1 MRNLF
6 ILLIIFSLFLF
17 TSCSKKKS
25 EEGATNIILLVPDA
39 LRTRQL
45 PCYGYQKIKTP
56 TIDNLAK
63 NGVIFENCF
72 VKQPATAV
80 SFSNLFGGSWSVST
94 GLKENEKTLAQY
106 LKEYCYYNVG
116 FVSSRILWSPE
127 YYKKGKAKNEFNKGF
142 DEYIQD
148 ISLKKF
154 PYHRKSKDTTRDIL
168 EWLNKHKNNKSPFF
182 LFAHYMDPHS
192 PHKPSYDAQIEL
204 IDEEIGEI
212 IKKLKELSLYD
223 NSLIIF
229 TSDHGESLG
238 DPVVDHA
245 SPPGHG
251 WFLYLEQ
258 TQVPLI
264 IKFPQNK
271 YIKSVSQIVRN
282 IDIMPTIL
290 EYIRAEFDK
299 RQMEGE
305 SLLLAI
311 ERDKNLGLIS
321 YHLAGST
328 RVCPEGTESIIF
340 SDEDSMFQYIQG
352 SYSDRIQEFYNI
364 TRDPTE
370 RNNLYYD
377 VQYRNPVTKAKRFLE
392 ELSKKQSSFR
402 EQESEK
408 SSNGVGEKELTALR
422 SLGYVAGGAPA
433 PDIRKSNF
441 LMSESL
447 NNIGYLKYYD
457 FIRHNLWG
465 VKLNDDYYA
474 IKIVTLD
481 NEEYFIIAN
490 KNRELF
496 KYNKKEGFQTLSVN
510 DVQDITLDPQNS
522 SILILQNDELKIIE
536 SKGKAKIPTFS
547 NISQLLPCQG
557 FYFDNFNN
565 IYIFKK
571 GKIIKLD
578 KDRKLAGSHE
588 ISVMSSDKFVVD
600 GEGNIIVADEN
611 KIIKYDKSGAFIKS
625 FEIENIHGGIS
636 SIAIDKDNRIWI
648 LEDDSPSVII
658 YDGEGNKITSF
669 KYNTYEFQKHKKGQG
684 EPVPTKQL
692 LICDDKIYIIDNWE
706 SILVYSLM

>member
-1 MRNLF
+1 MRKLF
-6 ILLIIFSLFLF
+6 ILLIIFSLVLF

-39 LRTRQL
+39 LRAKQL

-56 TIDNLAK
+56 IIDNLVK
-63 NGVIFENCF
+63 NGVLFENCF
-72 VKQPATAV
+72 VNRPATSV
-80 SFSNLFGGSWSVST
+80 SFSNLFSGSWFVST

-106 LKEYCYYNVG
+106 LKEYGYYTVG
-116 FVSSRILWSPE
+116 FVGSRILWSPE
-127 YYKKGKAKNEFNKGF
+127 YYKKGKVKNEFNRGF

-154 PYHRKSKDTTRDIL
+154 PYHRKSKDITRDIL

-182 LFAHYMDPHS
+182 LFAHYMDPHA
-192 PHKPSYDAQIEL
+192 PHKPSYNAQIEL
-204 IDEEIGEI
+204 IDEEIGKI

-223 NSLIIF
+223 NSLIIL

-251 WFLYLEQ
+251 WFLYREQ
-258 TQVPLI
+258 IQVPLI
-264 IKFPQNK
+264 IKFPKNK
-271 YIKSVSQIVRN
+271 YINYVSQIVRN

-290 EYIRAEFDK
+290 EYVGAGFDK
-299 RQMEGE
+299 QRIEGE
-305 SLLLAI
+305 SLLPAI

-321 YHLAGST
+321 YHSAGSN

-352 SYSDRIQEFYNI
+352 LYSDRIREFYNI
-364 TRDPTE
+364 TTDPTE
-370 RNNLYYD
+370 RNNLYYNPH
-377 VQYRNPVTKAKRFLE
+377 YRNFVKKAKKFLE
-392 ELSKKQSSFR
+392 ELNRRQSVFSER
-402 EQESEK
+402 ESEK
-408 SSNGVGEKELTALR
+408 SSKEVDEKELTVLR
-422 SLGYVAGGAPA
+422 SLGYVAGGAPT

-465 VKLNDDYYA
+465 LRLNDDYYA

-496 KYNKKEGFQTLSVN
+496 KYNKKEGFQSLNVK
-510 DVQDITLDPQNS
+510 DVQDITLDLQNS
-522 SILILQNDELKIIE
+522 SIIILQNDELKIME
-536 SKGKAKIPTFS
+536 SKGKAEIPTFS
-547 NISQLLPCQG
+547 NISQLLPCHG
-557 FYFDNFNN
+557 FYFDNLNN

-578 KDRKLAGSHE
+578 KDRKLAGSYE
-588 ISVMSSDKFVVD
+588 ISVMSSNNFVVSR
-600 GEGNIIVADEN
+600 EGNIIVADEN
-611 KIIKYDKSGAFIKS
+611 EIIKYDKSGAFIKS

-669 KYNTYEFQKHKKGQG
+669 KYNTYEFQKHRKAKG

-692 LICDDKIYIIDNWE
+692 FICKDKIYIIDNWE